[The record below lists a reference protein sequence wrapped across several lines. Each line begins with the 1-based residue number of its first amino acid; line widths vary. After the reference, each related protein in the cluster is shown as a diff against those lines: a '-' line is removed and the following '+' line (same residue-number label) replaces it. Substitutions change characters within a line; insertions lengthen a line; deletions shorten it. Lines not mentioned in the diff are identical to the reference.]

1 MEFNGI
7 PCQTPPALFVIL
19 TAENAMFYKRP
30 PIPAAPWPEPERWFE
45 PEPFPAIA

>member
-1 MEFNGI
+1 MSDADRTFV
-7 PCQTPPALFVIL
+7 LF